1 MLGVTVHTVDKEHV
15 AELCEELRALLDAE
29 LAAGNSIVETWK
41 GWPKGGLCVMLARPF
56 IVPTDT
62 LPSGVRFVAID
73 DPHYWKSELVC
84 DRTRHT
90 LACRF

>member
-1 MLGVTVHTVDKEHV
+1 MHTVNKEHV
-15 AELCEELRALLDAE
+15 AELCEELRPLLDAE
-29 LAAGNSIVETWK
+29 LATGNSIVETWRGWSK
-41 GWPKGGLCVMLARPF
+41 GDSLCVMLARPF
-56 IVPTDT
+56 TARSNT
-62 LPSGVRFVAID
+62 LPAGVRFAAVD